1 MTQTDVFGIEKI
13 HNLFF
18 ILGIFHLGIKILISL
33 SKFGHIHLQSKKKRE
48 HCTASIVTLRVRLV

>member
-13 HNLFF
+13 HYLFF

-33 SKFGHIHLQSKKKRE
+33 SKFGHIHLQSKKKE
-48 HCTASIVTLRVRLV
+48 STAQHRLWL